1 MKKNFN
7 VVRKRWFLFLLF
19 LVFTTQLSQRAYCQ
33 EVKMTFSLKNAT
45 LKEIINEI
53 KRISAYDFVYS
64 DSYLSAFKQRD
75 VSYKDATI
83 DAILGDCLKGTGLIC
98 Y

>member
-1 MKKNFN
+1 
-7 VVRKRWFLFLLF
+7 
-19 LVFTTQLSQRAYCQ
+19 
-33 EVKMTFSLKNAT
+33 MTFSLKNAT
-45 LKEIINEI
+45 LKEVINEI

-83 DAILGDCLKGTGLIC
+83 DAVLTDCLKGTGLVYNINGKTIVIKREEVKETRPG
-98 Y
+98 